1 MASSAADAAVF
12 VVKFCGVLAVCGAV
26 AAGSAAC
33 SERVGPAAVWAAV
46 NVAVAAFIVVTALYM
61 CHLPGAVAVVVA
73 AVLGGVVLGLAADG
87 VTTWRVVTLGS
98 AAPAVLFGFVGLPVA
113 AYGLAVWLL
122 SFLGPRHSSV

>member
-1 MASSAADAAVF
+1 MALSAARAAQVF
-12 VVKFCGVLAVCGAV
+12 VRLCTVLAVCGAV

-33 SERVGPAAVWAAV
+33 SERTGPAAAWAAV

-61 CHLPGAVAVVVA
+61 CRLPGAVAVVVA
-73 AVLGGVVLGLAADG
+73 AALGGAALGLAADG

-98 AAPAVLFGFVGLPVA
+98 AAPAVFFGFVGLPVA

-122 SFLGPRHSSV
+122 RFLGPRHSSV